1 MTARFFV
8 PDSFGFKSV
17 SVPEGVTAVSR
28 REAGGKVLKGL
39 ARRREAEHKL
49 FCTPVEKRGYSGKF
63 PELPKRGI

>member
-28 REAGGKVLKGL
+28 REAGGKVLAVTILSEKT
-39 ARRREAEHKL
+39 RDV
-49 FCTPVEKRGYSGKF
+49 PVTLSFK
-63 PELPKRGI
+63 